1 MKVPFS
7 VFMYFFHILPFIWL
21 GLTDYCSSQWA
32 NLDAKLDDDP
42 LPSAP
47 QNRLNVDS
55 RIAFDPIDYGARVS
69 SPESN
74 SPEFLIPNHAEITQ
88 ACPYNSY
95 ELSSTK
101 RRLKREWCRDDELAP
116 NDFPAITKPKP
127 SSSVQEDRPKDGS
140 EAGQLEGG
148 EKIPSTNI
156 NPQLPSAP
164 GGEQLPGQHDSNP
177 CNEAGINPVCS
188 PFYVSQVFY
197 PLSLVWKAT
206 WLDFCRICTSTSCV
220 AKALSC
226 TPFFCLKKKKED
238 DPTHSSIAQIIRD
251 KGVSRKP
258 ERNFTVAMKSEMR

>member
-1 MKVPFS
+1 
-7 VFMYFFHILPFIWL
+7 MYFFHILPFIWL

-32 NLDAKLDDDP
+32 NLDAQLEDEFP
-42 LPSAP
+42 PSAP

-55 RIAFDPIDYGARVS
+55 RIVFDPIDYGARVS
-69 SPESN
+69 RPESN
-74 SPEFLIPNHAEITQ
+74 SPEVPIANQAEIIQ

-95 ELSSTK
+95 ELSPTK
-101 RRLKREWCRDDELAP
+101 RRLKREWCRDDGLAP
-116 NDFPAITKPKP
+116 NDSPVTTNPKPP

-148 EKIPSTNI
+148 EKTPSTNI
-156 NPQLPSAP
+156 NPQLPSVP
-164 GGEQLPGQHDSNP
+164 GREQLPGQHDSNP

-206 WLDFCRICTSTSCV
+206 WLEFCRICTSTSCV
-220 AKALSC
+220 AKAISLH
-226 TPFFCLKKKKED
+226 TFFFPRKKKED
-238 DPTHSSIAQIIRD
+238 DPTHSCIAQIIRD

>member
-21 GLTDYCSSQWA
+21 GLTAYCSSQWA
-32 NLDAKLDDDP
+32 NLDAKLEDDFP
-42 LPSAP
+42 PSAP
-47 QNRLNVDS
+47 QNRPNVDS
-55 RIAFDPIDYGARVS
+55 GIAFDPIYGGRVS

-74 SPEFLIPNHAEITQ
+74 SPEAPIANQAEITQ
-88 ACPYNSY
+88 ACSYKNY

-101 RRLKREWCRDDELAP
+101 RRLKREWCRDNELAP
-116 NDFPAITKPKP
+116 KDFPATTSPKSP
-127 SSSVQEDRPKDGS
+127 PTVQEDRPKDGS

-148 EKIPSTNI
+148 EKTPSTNI
-156 NPQLPSAP
+156 NPQLPSVP
-164 GGEQLPGQHDSNP
+164 GREQLPGQHDSNP
-177 CNEAGINPVCS
+177 CNEARINPVCS

-226 TPFFCLKKKKED
+226 TPFFLQKKKRKTTQLT
-238 DPTHSSIAQIIRD
+238 PLLRRLSGTR
-251 KGVSRKP
+251 VSRGSRRETLLLSRSPK
-258 ERNFTVAMKSEMR
+258 